1 MHPRAGEPNDA
12 GSVALAASAQRTAQS
27 AAERAGVTVRTLH
40 TIDDLE
46 QARAVFDATWPL
58 PGGGTTMESNLIRA
72 LEHSGAY
79 VSAAFDA
86 AGPPGSP
93 AVGATLAFLGRHR
106 DRDGAW
112 ETHLHSHMT
121 AALPGWQDRHV
132 GTALKLHQR
141 AWSLRHDVPVVVWTF
156 DPLVRRNARFNLVK
170 LGAGVAEYL
179 PDFYG
184 TMTDEVNAG
193 DHSDRLL
200 VWWDVASPQAQEAA
214 AGALR
219 AISDLPHEAV
229 VVPLPDDV
237 VALRRSDRDAAL
249 RWRLQVRE
257 AMAPRIAAG
266 WAVHGITPDGAYV
279 LVPPHAGGAGPQE
292 VR

>member
-1 MHPRAGEPNDA
+1 MQPGAGEPTSDA
-12 GSVALAASAQRTAQS
+12 AARAQELAG
-27 AAERAGVTVRTLH
+27 AAAGRAGVTVRTLH
-40 TIDDLE
+40 AMDDLE
-46 QARAVFDATWPL
+46 RARKVFDTTWPL
-58 PGGGTTMESNLIRA
+58 PGGGTTMETNLIRA
-72 LEHSGAY
+72 FEHSGAY

-86 AGPPGSP
+86 AGPGEAP

-106 DRDGAW
+106 DAAGAW

-121 AALPGWQDRHV
+121 AALPEWQDRHV

-141 AWSLRHDVPVVVWTF
+141 AWALSHDVPVVVWTF

-193 DHSDRLL
+193 DRTDRLL
-200 VWWDVASPQAQEAA
+200 AWWDVASVRADEAA
-214 AGALR
+214 AGRLAPMTTPPPGAL
-219 AISDLPHEAV
+219 V
-229 VVPLPDDV
+229 VALPDDV
-237 VALRRSDRDAAL
+237 VALRRADSQAAL
-249 RWRLQVRE
+249 GWRMRVRE
-257 AMAPRIAAG
+257 AMVPALAAG
-266 WAVHGITPDGAYV
+266 WTVAGVTVEGSYV
-279 LVPPHAGGAGPQE
+279 LVPPDPGAAGTQE